1 MNPIISVGSEDF
13 TLQSLNSIGTHL
25 IKKDA
30 YVLLIKSFRCRYCV
44 EYQPI
49 YEQFA
54 TQFPNVGFLTLEAGD
69 NQLMLEQW
77 RNLIAPVI
85 EVGGYPTLAIYD
97 SNGHPT
103 DIKVQSRGELNKY
116 IMQVLI

>member
-1 MNPIISVGSEDF
+1 MNPVINVSSEDF

-30 YVLLIKSFRCRYCV
+30 YVLLIKSFRCRYCI
-44 EYQPI
+44 EYQPV

-54 TQFPNVGFLTLEAGD
+54 TQFPNVGFLTLEASD

-77 RNLIAPVI
+77 RNLIAPVF
-85 EVGGYPTLAIYD
+85 EVNGYPTLVILDAD
-97 SNGHPT
+97 GNPT
-103 DIKVQSRGELNKY
+103 DIKVDSRMELNTY
-116 IMQVLI
+116 IMKALM